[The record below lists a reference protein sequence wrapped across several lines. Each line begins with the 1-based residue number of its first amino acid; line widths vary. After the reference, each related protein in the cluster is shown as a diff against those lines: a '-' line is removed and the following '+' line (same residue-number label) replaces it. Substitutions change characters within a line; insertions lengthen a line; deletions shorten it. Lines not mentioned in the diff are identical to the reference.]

1 MTQVVGVVDILSAP
15 GREDALVAALE
26 ACATQT
32 HGEPGCLT
40 YALHRDNATPGHF
53 VILERWRSQE
63 DLDAHLAQPWVAD
76 LLTYGRTAGN
86 LAAAPSLTFH
96 SAVPLG
102 DPVKGVLG

>member
-15 GREDALVAALE
+15 GREDALVAAFE

-32 HGEPGCLT
+32 HTEQGCLT
-40 YALHRDNATPGHF
+40 YALHRDNATRGHF

-63 DLDAHLAQPWVAD
+63 DLDTHLAQPWTAD
-76 LLTYGRTAGN
+76 LFAYAGTDGN
-86 LAAAPSLTFH
+86 LAAPPSLTFH

-102 DPVKGVLG
+102 DPAKGALA